1 MTFKQENKL
10 TMYLAVIA
18 VCDRFTALWQT
29 LQAFADGHTEFSA
42 HVQTIQTLSQSQS
55 QPTTGLAQDKGQLR
69 KTMADAAVETAG
81 AVSAYAKKAKN
92 NDLAAKVNVSAS
104 DMIGGRDTIAA
115 DTARN
120 VHTAATANLAS
131 LASYGVT
138 AAKLTALKAKI
149 DAYAASIAK
158 PRDARASTKTATEQM
173 DGEFDA
179 ADAVLK
185 DQMDNLVPQFK
196 SANAAFVTDYQ
207 NARIIVDTG
216 AAKAKTKTPTPPPA

>member
-1 MTFKQENKL
+1 MNFGKVGSC
-10 TMYLAVIA
+10 LANRGLRCFVPS
-18 VCDRFTALWQT
+18 CY
-29 LQAFADGHTEFSA
+29 TEFSA

-55 QPTTGLAQDKGQLR
+55 QPTTGLAQDKEQLR
-69 KTMADAAVETAG
+69 KAMAAAAVETAG
-81 AVSAYAKKAKN
+81 AVSACARKVKN

-149 DAYAASIAK
+149 EAYAASIAK
-158 PRDARASTKTATEQM
+158 PRDARGSTKTATEQM
-173 DGEFDA
+173 DAEFDA

-185 DQMDNLVPQFK
+185 DQMDSLVPQFK

-207 NARIIVDTG
+207 NARIIVD
-216 AAKAKTKTPTPPPA
+216 AAAGRTSKPTPPTPPNP

>member
-1 MTFKQENKL
+1 
-10 TMYLAVIA
+10 
-18 VCDRFTALWQT
+18 
-29 LQAFADGHTEFSA
+29 
-42 HVQTIQTLSQSQS
+42 
-55 QPTTGLAQDKGQLR
+55 
-69 KTMADAAVETAG
+69 MAAAAVETAG
-81 AVSAYAKKAKN
+81 AVSACARKVKN

-158 PRDARASTKTATEQM
+158 PRDAGGSTKTATEQM
-173 DGEFDA
+173 DAEFDA

-185 DQMDNLVPQFK
+185 DQMDSLVPQFK

-207 NARIIVDTG
+207 NARIIVD
-216 AAKAKTKTPTPPPA
+216 AAAGRTSKPTPPTPPNP